1 MSFWKRDRSL
11 SDQMKKNKIE
21 RDKIRNA
28 KERAKVDRT
37 ISQTRTRE
45 KNGGAIVQIKL
56 AKPADK
62 ARRKRKG

>member
-1 MSFWKRDRSL
+1 MSFWNRERSL

-45 KNGGAIVQIKL
+45 KNSGAIVQIKL